1 VGTVA
6 GYVKKTSSQS
16 SYIVKGSTVTAVIR
30 SSEYQVTD
38 NGVVAVWS
46 GCVTVS
52 YRGASYEVC
61 GGQMF
66 DPAAA
71 SVVANTLPRP
81 AGTSS
86 VVQQS
91 ANVSLSLPVL
101 SLRPTPTPGNY
112 IQTVVITRDVFI
124 DGKRVLEA
132 GEVLTKT
139 ALDQKVSQ
147 IGTDRFYSEVV
158 KTDVKVDFLV
168 SRDVAIDI
176 NGISTTVLKKDQ
188 VLTKLELDQAIAK
201 FGSDNITGNVE
212 KDVTVLTAGQI
223 LTKLELSQAI
233 AKFGDKNVVTDPL
246 IAPVPVPVGGLLVVV
261 NVPGYQKGDLIDQA
275 TFNKLFEKDPKIEV
289 RVDKVDPAFV
299 VGPEGIVPKKPEI
312 VTSPIKP

>member
-1 VGTVA
+1 
-6 GYVKKTSSQS
+6 
-16 SYIVKGSTVTAVIR
+16 
-30 SSEYQVTD
+30 
-38 NGVVAVWS
+38 
-46 GCVTVS
+46 
-52 YRGASYEVC
+52 
-61 GGQMF
+61 MF

-147 IGTDRFYSEVV
+147 IGTDRFYSEAV